1 MFVERKNRLETTI
14 NSLEKERA
22 VLVIQIEQDAL
33 TDGQIQ
39 DIIEFARKTRRGIQL
54 AGQDFE
60 AKRKLI
66 VLLDVNV
73 TLTVEDGQK
82 IAYARCILDE
92 KHLSIVKPK
101 RSFLQ

>member
-39 DIIEFARKTRRGIQL
+39 DIIEFARKTRRGI
-54 AGQDFE
+54 
-60 AKRKLI
+60 
-66 VLLDVNV
+66 
-73 TLTVEDGQK
+73 
-82 IAYARCILDE
+82 
-92 KHLSIVKPK
+92 HLRQNAS
-101 RSFLQ
+101 SSYFWT